1 MNIKILLVDDNAI
14 FLAAMRHLLARVAGV
29 EVIAQAMDGLE
40 ALVTFD
46 QLQPDLVLSDISMP
60 VMTGFELANILQH
73 RPKPPIVVFLSAHD
87 DAHYLASAK
96 ELGAL
101 ALVNKADVV
110 QDLLPILQSL
120 VAKNTT
126 QGNP

>member
-1 MNIKILLVDDNAI
+1 MSIKILLVDDNVVFI
-14 FLAAMRHLLARVAGV
+14 AAMRHLLARIAGV
-29 EVIAQAMDGLE
+29 KVVAQAMDGLE

-46 QLQPDLVLSDISMP
+46 QLQPDMVLSDISMP

-73 RPKPPIVVFLSAHD
+73 RPKPPIVIFLSAHD
-87 DAHYLASAK
+87 DAQYAANAK

-110 QDLLPILQSL
+110 QELLPILQSL
-120 VAKNTT
+120 VAKNTS
-126 QGNP
+126 QCKP